1 MKKGFFNFENEEGY
15 DFLNTLNVNNKE
27 IDALYYLYGFCH
39 EFALALNEIMSYKI
53 VLWINYDEEINS
65 NVLIHAFNTFEYE
78 GKKYYA
84 DVRGITDSLD
94 DITNGFDYYKELVEI
109 FGHNNKEAKDILH
122 KLRLN
127 TDINDEIYEIINTY
141 KTYYN

>member
-27 IDALYYLYGFCH
+27 IDALYYLHGLCH
-39 EFALALNEIMSYKI
+39 EFALALNEILGYEI

-65 NVLIHAFNTFEYE
+65 NALVHAFNTFEYE

-94 DITNGFDYYKELVEI
+94 DITNGFDYYEELVEI

-122 KLRLN
+122 KLGLN
-127 TDINDEIYEIINTY
+127 TDINDEVYEIIKAY
-141 KTYYN
+141 KTHYN

>member
-39 EFALALNEIMSYKI
+39 EFALALNEILGYEI

-94 DITNGFDYYKELVEI
+94 DITNGFDYYEELVEI

-127 TDINDEIYEIINTY
+127 TGINDEIYEIINTY